1 MPHNDLPSGPKIL
14 FLDAY
19 DSFSNNII
27 ALLTTQLSARV
38 TTIKIDDPAYKHS
51 PGSLAVFL
59 KSFDAVVAGPGPG
72 TPLSDNDVGIIKYL
86 WTLAN
91 DHLIPVLG
99 ICLGFQSL
107 AHAFGAHIRTM
118 SDPKHGVVQLIHC
131 KNADMFQGSEGK
143 RGLHSTQYH
152 SLHAQLSR
160 YNDARKEEDFWNISP
175 ECPELEPLA
184 WIHGDI
190 YYDDTL
196 EDDPSQG
203 DVLMAVRHRTKPFWG
218 VQFHPESV
226 CSQLESDSNFIKNW
240 WKLAQEWSRSQNR
253 TTLPP
258 VSSRKRKRIDVD
270 NHGQRAPCPRTP
282 GKVEWTSM
290 PLGDIDTVQIVEAL
304 KTQGQH
310 SVMLESGMLST
321 GRPVNC
327 ETGRFTIIG
336 VIDQHSTHLEY
347 RSTGHKLT
355 KVTFYNGKLV
365 SLHGIVCDMFRYL
378 KEFMAKHSY
387 QGGPEDSP
395 FWGGLVGFIS
405 YEACLDTINIKS
417 KAGSGRPDMDFVL
430 VDRSIVIDHVKKQLY
445 IQTIYHDANKWLA
458 MTEKTMASLATQPG
472 THTPGMATP
481 LGSLADQV
489 AVHIHGPAEQDY
501 RSKVR
506 DCQSKIRLGESY
518 ELCLTEATHI
528 SVKHL
533 DPWTLY
539 KRLRRL
545 NPAPFSAYLNFAI
558 LDLGSSS
565 RSVENQIVILSSSPE
580 RFMSWTR
587 PRASNATSC
596 TQTVQFRPIKGTL
609 RKSPS
614 SPVSRD
620 EASRLLN
627 TPKERAENIMI
638 VDLIR
643 HDLHGVVGAGNVGV
657 TKLCS
662 VEEYETVWQLVSV
675 IEGTITNKSVESGHN
690 SSRSGTKGLVWDSLG
705 LARTKAESDEEE
717 PKSPIDVLAASL
729 PPGSMTGAPKKRSCE
744 ILQQLED
751 QPRGIYSGVLGYLDV
766 GGGGDFSVLIRT
778 AWHWGDDVAVGEETH
793 ATGSRKRDDNNHQDK
808 EGETE
813 IWHIGAGGAVTSQST
828 DLGEW
833 EEMLTKREAVLKL
846 FTEHNGGA

>member
-1 MPHNDLPSGPKIL
+1 MPHNDLPSGPRIL

-19 DSFSNNII
+19 DSFTNNII

-38 TTIKIDDPAYKHS
+38 TTIKIDDFAYKYS
-51 PGSLAVFL
+51 PGSLASFL
-59 KSFDAVVAGPGPG
+59 KGFDAVVAGPGPG
-72 TPLSDNDVGIIKYL
+72 TPLSDDDVGIIKYL
-86 WTLAN
+86 WSLA
-91 DHLIPVLG
+91 DDDLIPVLG

-118 SDPKHGVVQLIHC
+118 SEPKHGVVQRIHC
-131 KNADMFQGSEGK
+131 KDADMFQGSEGK
-143 RGLHSTQYH
+143 RGLDSTQYH
-152 SLHAQLSR
+152 SLYAQLGWV
-160 YNDARKEEDFWNISP
+160 NGARREEDFWNISP

-196 EDDPSQG
+196 DDCPFTG
-203 DVLMAVRHRTKPFWG
+203 DVLMAVRHCTKPFWG

-226 CSQLESDSNFIKNW
+226 CSSLDPDSNFIKSW
-240 WKLAQEWSRSQNR
+240 WKLAQEWTRSHNR
-253 TTLPP
+253 ITLPP

-270 NHGQRAPCPRTP
+270 NHGHHARTP
-282 GKVEWTSM
+282 GTVEWTSL
-290 PLGDIDTVQIVEAL
+290 PLGGIDTVQVVEAL
-304 KTQGQH
+304 KTQGEH
-310 SVMLESGMLST
+310 SVVLESGMLST
-321 GRPVNC
+321 GRAVNC

-336 VIDQHSTHLEY
+336 VINQYSAHLEY
-347 RSTGHKLT
+347 RSTTHKLT
-355 KVTFYNGKLV
+355 KVTFCDGKLV
-365 SLHGIVCDMFRYL
+365 SIHGIVCDVFRYL

-417 KAGSGRPDMDFVL
+417 KTGSGRPDMDFVL

-445 IQTIYHDANKWLA
+445 IQSIHHDANKWLA
-458 MTEKTMASLATQPG
+458 MTKKTMESLAPQPG
-472 THTPGMATP
+472 RHTPGKATR

-489 AVHIHGPAEQDY
+489 AVHIQGPAEQDY
-501 RSKVR
+501 RSKVL

-518 ELCLTEATHI
+518 ELCLTDATHI

-545 NPAPFSAYLNFAI
+545 NSAPFSAYLNFAI
-558 LDLGSSS
+558 LDTGSSS
-565 RSVENQIVILSSSPE
+565 NSIENQIVILSSSPE

-587 PRASNATSC
+587 PRASTTTSC

-643 HDLHGVVGAGNVGV
+643 HDLHGVVGAGNVEV
-657 TKLCS
+657 TKLCR

-690 SSRSGTKGLVWDSLG
+690 SSHSGTKGLVRDFLG
-705 LARTKAESDEEE
+705 LAPPKEESDEEE
-717 PKSPIDVLAASL
+717 PKSPIDALAASL

-744 ILQQLED
+744 ILQQLEG

-778 AWHWGDDVAVGEETH
+778 AWHWGDDVAVGEKTH
-793 ATGSRKRDDNNHQDK
+793 ATRNENHDDNNQQDK
-808 EGETE
+808 EGEIE

-846 FTEHNGGA
+846 FTDSGGEA